1 MPVNLIET
9 DVPNQ
14 EEAGGAFW
22 SLADQATISAGNF
35 LTGWFL
41 ARSLPAAEYGTWAV
55 LLGAMVF
62 ANSIH
67 AALVTSPL
75 CVKGSSSTRWWARRF
90 TGRSLIFAM
99 RLAPLLILPLIVAAT
114 SLHRLAILPGV
125 IGALVLWQFQ
135 ETLRTGLI
143 SQFRF
148 RAAIIGDAISY
159 LGQAAGIVYCVQTG
173 QSALLTVF
181 VVMAATSVL
190 AGLLQYR
197 QLQIC
202 PHDFQPL
209 EGYYG
214 SSWSIGR
221 WWFYARLAGVFSTL
235 AFPWVLAVGKG
246 PESTATFQA
255 LLTIL
260 GLINPALFSINS
272 LVLTKVSRS
281 NASSSDTL
289 SIIRLALRAS
299 AAGITIIAS
308 YLVLVACFPHQIAAV
323 FYGHS
328 SPYVA
333 HANLLQIFAIAYLME
348 AVSCVSLAILGG
360 LQKTSLVFVT
370 QCVAAAL
377 SLAFCL
383 PAAYYWG
390 VRSAVIGFAVV
401 LAAKAVVSTFLVV
414 QPAASDA
421 SDFDVRALRL
431 TVK

>member
-1 MPVNLIET
+1 MAVNLTET
-9 DVPNQ
+9 AAASNH

-62 ANSIH
+62 ANAIH
-67 AALVTSPL
+67 GALVTSPL
-75 CVKGSSSTRWWARRF
+75 CVKGSSNTRRWARRF

-99 RLAPLLILPLIVAAT
+99 RLAPLLIAPLIVAT
-114 SLHRLAILPGV
+114 MSLHRVAILPGV
-125 IGALVLWQFQ
+125 VGALVLWQFQ

-143 SQFRF
+143 SQSRF

-159 LGQAAGIVYCVQTG
+159 LGQAAGIVYCIQSG
-173 QSALLTVF
+173 QSALFTVF

-190 AGLLQYR
+190 AGLIQYR

-209 EGYYG
+209 EGYCA

-255 LLTIL
+255 LLTIP
-260 GLINPALFSINS
+260 GFINPALFSINS
-272 LVLTKVSRS
+272 LVLTRVARS
-281 NASSSDTL
+281 NVRDTS
-289 SIIRLALRAS
+289 SIIRVALRAS
-299 AAGITIIAS
+299 ATGITLIAS
-308 YLVLVACFPHQIAAV
+308 YLVLVACIPHQIAAI
-323 FYGHS
+323 FYGQA
-328 SPYVA
+328 SPYSA
-333 HANLLQIFAIAYLME
+333 HADLLQIFAIAYLME
-348 AVSCVSLAILGG
+348 AIACVSLAILGG
-360 LQKTSLVFVT
+360 MQKTSLVFTT

-390 VRSAVIGFAVV
+390 VRSAVVGFAFA
-401 LAAKAVVSTFLVV
+401 LSAKALVSTFLVI
-414 QPAASDA
+414 QPTFAAASDL
-421 SDFDVRALRL
+421 DVRALRW